1 MNTFS
6 RSALIDFNTLL
17 NNRRA
22 NYRHSSAANAASER
36 VSSERENPRV
46 DISDHSDHYQLVA
59 EMPGIDKSDIH
70 VSIDESVLSI
80 ETKRPTQEDTPEG
93 TSRIRT
99 ERYLGD
105 YKRSFTLGENID
117 RDNISAQFE
126 NGLLILSVPK
136 QKEVVQQPTKIDI
149 H

>member
-1 MNTFS
+1 MHTFS

-22 NYRHSSAANAASER
+22 NYRHSAAANTAPVRA
-36 VSSERENPRV
+36 SSERENPRV
-46 DISDHSDHYQLVA
+46 DINDCGDSYQLVA

-70 VSIDESVLSI
+70 VSIDESVLCI
-80 ETKRPTQEDTPEG
+80 ETKRPAPENVAKG

-105 YKRSFTLGENID
+105 YKRSFALGEDID

-136 QKEVVQQPTKIDI
+136 QKEVIQQPTKIDI